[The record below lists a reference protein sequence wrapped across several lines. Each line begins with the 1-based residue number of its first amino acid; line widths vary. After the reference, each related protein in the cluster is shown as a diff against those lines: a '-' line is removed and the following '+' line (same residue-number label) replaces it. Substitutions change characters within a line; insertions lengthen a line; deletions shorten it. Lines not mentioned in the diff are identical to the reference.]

1 MAWGPL
7 RAHPVHGAANAPC
20 YAAKIPFGRRT
31 PPPHHKMVRNLV
43 LGAFA
48 LLASFWTYV
57 YYDRS
62 TEATRALRVRDER
75 IARLEMDN
83 GQKTARI
90 EALDRQVERLEAEVD
105 RLELARQLLRLDHRI
120 ARIEVL
126 RQGPPEGD
134 TAAGDTAAGDA
145 AEGGTAGGN
154 AEPAATETTVRFTEL
169 DAEGGPIGPPKEL
182 TIPGTR
188 LYVEG
193 IVVKFGD
200 EYVEEGDPL
209 RGTSICLL
217 QRLFSEE
224 MAPEDGLELDSVNQH
239 PLPFTGD
246 DLPDPLYRDLFQ
258 RVWDYANDP
267 EAAERIGVRA
277 IQAEAP
283 SMEVRPGRTDRL
295 ELRQSGGMTLRAER

>member
-1 MAWGPL
+1 MSKRVFIHSPYSAWGYHT
-7 RAHPVHGAANAPC
+7 A
-20 YAAKIPFGRRT
+20 
-31 PPPHHKMVRNLV
+31 M
-43 LGAFA
+43 
-48 LLASFWTYV
+48 
-57 YYDRS
+57 
-62 TEATRALRVRDER
+62 EATLAHALRER
-75 IARLEMDN
+75 
-83 GQKTARI
+83 G
-90 EALDRQVERLEAEVD
+90 AEVRFILCD
-105 RLELARQLLRLDHRI
+105 GLFRECDIFRRNTTGDASGHRPPNACSHCQALQSTHLATYALEWQWLGTWISRDRI

-126 RQGPPEGD
+126 RQGPPGE
-134 TAAGDTAAGDA
+134 DTAAGDA
-145 AEGGTAGGN
+145 AAGDAAGGN

-209 RGTSICLL
+209 RGTSIYLL

-283 SMEVRPGRTDRL
+283 SMEVRPGRTYRL